1 MVKKA
6 KLYYIDTDA
15 IVVYLKIDD
24 IYKDIA
30 TDVDTR
36 FDAWNYKLDRPF
48 PKGKNKKLI
57 GLMED
62 ESW

>member
-15 IVVYLKIDD
+15 FVVYLKIDD

-30 TDVDTR
+30 KDVDTR